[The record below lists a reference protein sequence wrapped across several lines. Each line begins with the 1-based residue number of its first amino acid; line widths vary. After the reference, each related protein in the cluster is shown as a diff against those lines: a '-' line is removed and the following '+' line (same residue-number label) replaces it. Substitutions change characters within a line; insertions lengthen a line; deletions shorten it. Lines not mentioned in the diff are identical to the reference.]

1 MRKEAKDVARSVSVN
16 IFLMDGT
23 PNGKVKASNSNWNTV
38 AYKIPREQLSEC
50 KDFDAFKQSGV
61 YFLFG
66 LNKFY
71 VGQAEVRKNG
81 KAIHQRILEHTADK
95 LKDEWEEVVMFTAK
109 DNSLGMTDISYLENR
124 FYHKAKEAGRFKVLN
139 ASEPTMGTVTEEKM
153 SDLEQFIDWAELLI
167 GAMGYKV
174 FEPIP
179 AEAKGTYVQSS
190 LFVPSKKQVI
200 PPLPDENLKIGE
212 FIKTAMINLSNAGYV
227 FTDAQIA
234 ELTSTVE
241 SKRIFNLQN
250 ADVAFLKLFDPNEN
264 RPHEINGNLRYY
276 APPTGGKRA
285 GVLLTF
291 GGKQYLLTKEWYDKY
306 GHRENFI
313 TWYNS
318 LGTP

>member
-1 MRKEAKDVARSVSVN
+1 VARSVSVN

-81 KAIHQRILEHTADK
+81 KAIHQRIMEHTTDK
-95 LKDEWEEVVMFTAK
+95 YKDDWEEVVMFTAK

-124 FYHKAKEAGRFKVLN
+124 FYHKAKDACRFKVLN
-139 ASEPTMGTVTEEKM
+139 GSEPTMGTVTEEKM

-174 FEPIP
+174 FEPVP
-179 AEAKGTYVQSS
+179 TGETYIQTSES
-190 LFVPSKKQVI
+190 VPTRTI
-200 PPLPDENLKIGE
+200 PPLPDGNLKIGE
-212 FIKTAMINLSNAGYV
+212 FIKTAMINLADSG
-227 FTDAQIA
+227 FEFSDEELS
-234 ELTSTVE
+234 ELTSPAE

-250 ADVAFLKLFDPNEN
+250 ADVSFLKPYDPSED
-264 RPHEINGNLRYY
+264 RPHEVNGNLRYY
-276 APPTGGKRA
+276 APPSGGKRA
-285 GVLLTF
+285 GVLLRF
-291 GGKQYLLTKEWYDKY
+291 GSTEYLLTKEWFNKY
-306 GHRENFI
+306 EHREKFI
-313 TWYNS
+313 DWYGK
-318 LGTP
+318 LGTSS